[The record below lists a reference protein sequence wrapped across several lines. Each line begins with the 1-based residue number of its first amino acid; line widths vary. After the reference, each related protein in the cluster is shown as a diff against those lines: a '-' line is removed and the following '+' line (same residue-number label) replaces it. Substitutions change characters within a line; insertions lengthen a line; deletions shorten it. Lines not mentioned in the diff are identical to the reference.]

1 MSGGDFA
8 IFILC
13 AAIVIGCIL
22 LFDTIGKV
30 WREIIEDEELVGKGE
45 AAGEINAGG
54 DSGTS
59 ANRLDTHT
67 GHHGERGSTR

>member
-30 WREIIEDEELVGKGE
+30 WREIIEDEARLAEKRPADGSGRGDRSDELRQR
-45 AAGEINAGG
+45 AAPKRNRARHGG
-54 DSGTS
+54 DV
-59 ANRLDTHT
+59 
-67 GHHGERGSTR
+67 

>member
-1 MSGGDFA
+1 MSTEQITILIILALSIGAMFWILPDIRDAFA
-8 IFILC
+8 EP
-13 AAIVIGCIL
+13 
-22 LFDTIGKV
+22 FDPRG
-30 WREIIEDEELVGKGE
+30 EGE

-67 GHHGERGSTR
+67 HREPDNR